1 MTTNQTYLA
10 IGVAVFVANVLHSE
24 YSENERISSVEH
36 AVLAIADDV
45 QTIKEAVLVDQE
57 PAVIKYS
64 KREFDC
70 LARNIYYEAGIED
83 RLGKVAVAQVTL
95 NRVKTGYWGS
105 NICKVVYAPAQFSWT
120 KIKSRAWLT
129 NNGPLWEES
138 KQVAAEVLDQGL
150 RIRTLKTS
158 LFYHA
163 DYIVKPY
170 WSDGTKRVAH
180 IGQHIFYTQAKGST
194 LKL

>member
-1 MTTNQTYLA
+1 MASTKSYLA
-10 IGVAVFVANVLHSE
+10 IGVAVFAANVLYSK
-24 YSENERISSVEH
+24 YSENERISTVEH

-45 QTIKEAVLVDQE
+45 QSIKEAVLIDQD

-64 KREFDC
+64 KQDFDC

-95 NRVKTGYWGS
+95 NRVRTGYWGKS
-105 NICKVVYAPAQFSWT
+105 ICKVVYAPAQFSWT
-120 KIKSRAWLT
+120 KIKRRAWMP
-129 NNGPLWEES
+129 NIGPSWEES
-138 KQVAAEVLDQGL
+138 KRVAAEVLDQGL

-163 DYIVKPY
+163 DYVSPN
-170 WSDGTKRVAH
+170 WRDDSKRVTKV
-180 IGQHIFYTQAKGST
+180 GRHIFYTQAKGST

>member
-1 MTTNQTYLA
+1 MTVNQKYIA
-10 IGVAVFVANVLHSE
+10 IGVVVFAANVIYAQ
-24 YSENERISSVEH
+24 YSTSERISSVEH

-45 QTIKEAVLVDQE
+45 QSIKEAVLIDQE

-95 NRVKTGYWGS
+95 NRVKTGYWGK
-105 NICKVVYAPAQFSWT
+105 NICKVVYSPAQFSWT
-120 KIKSRAWLT
+120 KVKRRAWMP
-129 NNGPLWEES
+129 NIGPSWEES
-138 KQVAAEVLDQGL
+138 KRVAAEVLDQGL

-163 DYIVKPY
+163 DYVSPN
-170 WSDGTKRVAH
+170 WRDDSKRVTKV
-180 IGQHIFYTQAKGST
+180 GRHIFYTQAKGST

>member
-1 MTTNQTYLA
+1 MTVNQTYLA
-10 IGVAVFVANVLHSE
+10 IGIAVFAANVVYVE
-24 YSENERISSVEH
+24 YSTNDRISSVEH
-36 AVLAIADDV
+36 AVLAMADDV
-45 QTIKEAVLVDQE
+45 QSIKEAVLIDQE
-57 PAVIKYS
+57 PARIKYS

-95 NRVKTGYWGS
+95 NRVKTGYWGKS
-105 NICKVVYAPAQFSWT
+105 ICKVVYSPAQFSWT
-120 KIKSRAWLT
+120 KVKRRAWMP
-129 NNGPLWEES
+129 NIGPSWEES
-138 KQVAAEVLDQGL
+138 KQVAAEVLDQGV

-163 DYIVKPY
+163 DYVKPY
-170 WSDGTKRVAH
+170 WRDNSKRVTKV
-180 IGQHIFYTQAKGST
+180 GKHIFYTQAKGST